1 MFVAASLAT
10 VERWKP
16 PRRPSSDGWIHTVGC
31 VQTTEVTRP
40 RKDSTWMKLEDICSE
55 KEATHREHAGDVQSG
70 HSCGDRAVV
79 WEQMGTGC

>member
-1 MFVAASLAT
+1 
-10 VERWKP
+10 
-16 PRRPSSDGWIHTVGC
+16 
-31 VQTTEVTRP
+31 
-40 RKDSTWMKLEDICSE
+40 MKLEYICSE